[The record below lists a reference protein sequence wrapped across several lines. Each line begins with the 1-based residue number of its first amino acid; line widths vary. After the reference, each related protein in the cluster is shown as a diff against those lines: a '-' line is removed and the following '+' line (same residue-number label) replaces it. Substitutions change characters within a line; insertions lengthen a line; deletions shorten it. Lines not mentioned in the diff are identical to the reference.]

1 MVSPIFVCT
10 SSLDYIKKQGY
21 IPLGFVKKKTFFPL
35 GFVNFRKKSLLVSRK
50 STIFAH
56 RNHYNMYL
64 SRSIDTL
71 LLEWKNSISLKPLLL
86 RGARQVGKSWAVE
99 HLGKSFDHF
108 IEVNFE
114 KRPDMIDVFERV
126 HDVHDI
132 ANNLSILYNTPI
144 EAGKTLLFLDEIQ
157 DSPDAIKS
165 LWAFKEDFPGLHVV
179 AAGSLLEFALKELP
193 SFGVGRI
200 RSLFVYPFSFDEF
213 LQAEGKS
220 AWVKAKQE
228 ASSQKPLFTPLYNDL
243 VQHYRTFLMV
253 GGMPASV
260 AAWVTTHDYRNCQ
273 AELDDIQLTYYDDF
287 KKYAKKVDSTLL
299 RNTLQSVILQI
310 GHKFTYSKV
319 EGDNRA
325 DEVKKAL
332 GLLCDA
338 GIIKRVSHTS
348 ANGLPL
354 GAEVNEKF
362 RKYIYLDSG
371 LLLRILDMDLGGA
384 RQLTDLILAGTADD
398 LVNKGGLAEMMLGWE
413 LVKYNNPR
421 SQHDLYYW
429 ENTADGANSEVD
441 YIIARDMKVL
451 PIECKAG
458 VSGKMKS
465 LYLFMRQKHLAD
477 AVRCS
482 LENFAQL
489 ENLDKQ
495 DNDSLRR
502 IQIIPLFAV
511 SNL

>member
-126 HDVHDI
+126 HDVHDL

-228 ASSQKPLFTPLYNDL
+228 ASSQKPLLTPLYNDL

-273 AELDDIQLTYYDDF
+273 TELDDIQLTYYDDF

-338 GIIKRVSHTS
+338 GIIKRVSHTA

-465 LYLFMRQKHLAD
+465 LYLFMRQKHLTD

-489 ENLDKQ
+489 EYLDKQ
-495 DNDSLRR
+495 DDDSLRR